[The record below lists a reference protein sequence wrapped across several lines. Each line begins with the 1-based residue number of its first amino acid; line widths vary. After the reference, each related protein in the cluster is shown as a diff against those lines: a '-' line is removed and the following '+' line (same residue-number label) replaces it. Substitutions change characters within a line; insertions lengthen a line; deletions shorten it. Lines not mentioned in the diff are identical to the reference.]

1 MLYLKKI
8 NYENIKNFLYLSRI
22 ELLKIYNRTN
32 LNEQQIVL
40 ILYYYN
46 TFLDLY
52 EILCDPYNINMISIN
67 KQYLLHYVYSEILK
81 SIEEIKWEL
90 QLKIWPIIV

>member
-8 NYENIKNFLYLSRI
+8 NYENIKKFLYLSRI
-22 ELLKIYNRTN
+22 ELLNIYNRTN

-40 ILYYYN
+40 ILQYYN

-52 EILCDPYNINMISIN
+52 EILCDPYNVDMISIN

-81 SIEEIKWEL
+81 CIEEIKWEL
-90 QLKIWPIIV
+90 QLKKWPIVV